1 LPSPIDPQSFSVKRS
16 QVEFHNFA
24 SLGDTSRVIAH
35 YLDENTRRASIIQT
49 HREFIGPMTP
59 FLEIGANAGHTSY
72 MLANQFGGEGFALDL
87 SADALRHGAV
97 LMDRWQ
103 LSRAPVRVAGDAV
116 NLPFRDGS
124 IQFVMAC
131 QMLSQFMDMESV
143 FREVKRVLA
152 PGGVFLF
159 TEEPLRR
166 LLSLRL
172 YRAPYQDRM
181 EPWERKLF
189 DWGLLG
195 YLARDVIGA
204 EQEESFGIRQNH
216 KMYLG
221 DWRRLVARH
230 FAEYRFQPFAPERGW
245 GEWTVKRA
253 AGNEWRA
260 ARLLGGTLAA
270 VCRKAGAQPP
280 GGISDTPPADVAQA
294 LVPAVSRLIS
304 TPLGARDTVSEASV
318 GGSAGAA
325 GGANWASACATPRHW
340 PGSLDRFEALLRCP
354 DCHGDLAR
362 DATDTLVCAC
372 GYRAANEGGVYN
384 LLPAAL
390 RAELYPAD
398 RADIIDFSLPGH
410 TARLGDGWYELE
422 GDYGN
427 KYRWMGPRATAV
439 LRRVHLTPQRLRIR
453 GFAHEIQFTRGQP
466 VVEIR
471 TNGVRLAQQTLER
484 VGLFII
490 EADLAEAETYNI
502 EIAATPTWTVPGED
516 RTFTVNIGMIRLVD
530 RES

>member
-1 LPSPIDPQSFSVKRS
+1 MPSPIDAQSFSVKRS

-24 SLGDTSRVIAH
+24 SLGDTGRVIAH
-35 YLDENTRRASIIQT
+35 YLDENGRRASIIQA
-49 HREFIGPMTP
+49 HREFIGPITP
-59 FLEIGANAGHTSY
+59 FLEIGANAGHSSY

-103 LSRAPVRVAGDAV
+103 LSRAPIRVAGDAV

-131 QMLSQFMDMESV
+131 QMLSQFMNMESV
-143 FREVKRVLA
+143 FLEVKRVLA

-181 EPWERKLF
+181 KPWERKLY

-230 FAEYRFQPFAPERGW
+230 FAEYRFQPFAPGRGW
-245 GEWTVKRA
+245 GERIVKRA
-253 AGNEWRA
+253 ARNEWRA

-270 VCRKAGAQPP
+270 VCRKAGSGPTLP
-280 GGISDTPPADVAQA
+280 
-294 LVPAVSRLIS
+294 
-304 TPLGARDTVSEASV
+304 
-318 GGSAGAA
+318 
-325 GGANWASACATPRHW
+325 C
-340 PGSLDRFEALLRCP
+340 LDRFETLLRCP

-362 DATDTLVCAC
+362 DAAETLLCAC
-372 GYRAANEGGVYN
+372 GYRAPIEGGVYN

-390 RAELYPAD
+390 RAELYPTD
-398 RADIIDFSLPGH
+398 RADTIDFCLPSH
-410 TARLGDGWYELE
+410 TARLGIGWYELE

-427 KYRWMGPRATAV
+427 KYRWMGPAASAV
-439 LRRVHLTPQRLRIR
+439 LRRVHVAPQRLRIR
-453 GFAHEIQFTRGQP
+453 GFAHEIQFTHGQP

-471 TNGVRLAQQTLER
+471 ANGVRVAQQSLER

-490 EADLAEAETYNI
+490 EADLPEAETYNI
-502 EIAATPTWTVPGED
+502 EIAAAPAWSVPGED
-516 RTFTVNIGMIRLVD
+516 RCFTVNIGMIRLVD